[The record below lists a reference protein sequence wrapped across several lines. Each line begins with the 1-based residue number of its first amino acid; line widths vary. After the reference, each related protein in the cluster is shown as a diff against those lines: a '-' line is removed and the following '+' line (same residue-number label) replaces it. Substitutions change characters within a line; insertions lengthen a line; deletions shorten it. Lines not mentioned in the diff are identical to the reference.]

1 MKTIRQAAWSH
12 TAWSVAAATIAV
24 AMAAAVAPVAPPAL
38 AQTPAQTLGQ
48 ASGQTPAIAK
58 AVLKDKSGKEV
69 GEANLTQTRNG
80 VLIRLS
86 VKGVEPGEHAF
97 HVHAVGKCE
106 APFTSAGG
114 HFNPANHKHGL
125 EAAEGAHAGD
135 MPNLHVPQDG
145 TLTVEVFNTM
155 ITLAKGQPN
164 SVFDADGSALVIHA
178 KADDNKTDPA
188 GDAGDRIACGVV
200 TE

>member
-1 MKTIRQAAWSH
+1 MKTIRQAAWHS
-12 TAWSVAAATIAV
+12 AAAAF
-24 AMAAAVAPVAPPAL
+24 ALALAATVAPVAPPAL
-38 AQTPAQTLGQ
+38 AQASAQT
-48 ASGQTPAIAK
+48 PIAK

-69 GEANLTQTRNG
+69 GEANLTQTKNG

-86 VKGVEPGEHAF
+86 VKGIEPGEHAF

-106 APFTSAGG
+106 PPFTSAGG

-125 EAAEGAHAGD
+125 ESPQGAHAGD

>member
-1 MKTIRQAAWSH
+1 MNLCRLVTAGAASAAMLFMSSPLSSPLLAQSAPQAA
-12 TAWSVAAATIAV
+12 
-24 AMAAAVAPVAPPAL
+24 L
-38 AQTPAQTLGQ
+38 
-48 ASGQTPAIAK
+48 AK

-69 GEANLTQTRNG
+69 GEANLTQVKLG

-106 APFTSAGG
+106 PPFTSAGG
-114 HFNPANHKHGL
+114 HFNPASHKHGL

-135 MPNLHVPQDG
+135 MPNLHIPQSG
-145 TLTVEVFNTM
+145 ELKTEVLNTM
-155 ITLAKGQPN
+155 VTLVKGQPN
-164 SVFDADGSALVIHA
+164 SLFDADGSALVIHA

>member
-1 MKTIRQAAWSH
+1 MKTTRQAVWPF
-12 TAWSVAAATIAV
+12 AAAAVAV
-24 AMAAAVAPVAPPAL
+24 AMAAAPVATPAL
-38 AQTPAQTLGQ
+38 AQTSAQN
-48 ASGQTPAIAK
+48 PAIAK

-69 GEANLTQTRNG
+69 GEANLTQTKNG

-86 VKGVEPGEHAF
+86 VKGIEPGEHAF

-106 APFTSAGG
+106 PPFTSAGG
-114 HFNPANHKHGL
+114 HFNPAGHKHGL
-125 EAAEGAHAGD
+125 ESPEGAHAGD

>member
-1 MKTIRQAAWSH
+1 MSLCRL
-12 TAWSVAAATIAV
+12 
-24 AMAAAVAPVAPPAL
+24 AAVGAASAAVLSVSSPLSAPLL
-38 AQTPAQTLGQ
+38 AQSAPQ
-48 ASGQTPAIAK
+48 AVVAK
-58 AVLKDKSGKEV
+58 AVLKDKNGKEV
-69 GEANLTQTRNG
+69 GEANLTQVKLG

-86 VKGVEPGEHAF
+86 VKGIEPGEHAF

-106 APFTSAGG
+106 PPFTSAGG
-114 HFNPANHKHGL
+114 HFNPASHKHGL
-125 EAAEGAHAGD
+125 EAPQGAHAGD
-135 MPNLHVPQDG
+135 MPNLFVPQSGDLK
-145 TLTVEVFNTM
+145 TEVLNTM